1 MIRRRLITLRRS
13 SGGVPSPS
21 PEDPD
26 DPEEPEAPEE
36 PEEPDDPDDPEGPDV
51 GGWRGTM

>member
-36 PEEPDDPDDPEGPDV
+36 PEEPDDPDAPEGPDV